1 MTPGERMPVASRGA
15 AMAREALRCGPRQRG
30 VTALATAVAAA
41 MAAPVAGHAAAC
53 GETLDAKARRVIEA
67 QDVTLAWAARP
78 VAIPLDRHFALDIV
92 VCGAPVTALRVD
104 ADMPAHRH
112 GMNYRTTVAATGAG
126 RYAAQGLM
134 FHMPGR
140 WRLIFDVD
148 TAAGTRRLTQEID
161 VR

>member
-1 MTPGERMPVASRGA
+1 MKPTAVRRAVVWMLATCAAGA
-15 AMAREALRCGPRQRG
+15 ANAAGCGD
-30 VTALATAVAAA
+30 A
-41 MAAPVAGHAAAC
+41 
-53 GETLDAKARRVIEA
+53 LDAKARRVVEA
-67 QDVTLAWAARP
+67 GGLTVAWAARP
-78 VAIPLDRHFALDIV
+78 APIPLDRHFALDVV
-92 VCGAPVTALRVD
+92 VCGAAVTALRVD

-112 GMNYRTTVAATGAG
+112 GMNYRATVADAGAG

-148 TAAGTRRLTQEID
+148 TAGGTRRLTQEID